1 MNKYIFIFGM
11 VITLKILFYIGVITY
26 LKTSD
31 KKDPL
36 AEKNDIEYLV
46 VPTVVAIVS
55 GFVCALGFDLCFILG
70 WL

>member
-1 MNKYIFIFGM
+1 MNKYFFIFGM
-11 VITLKILFYIGVITY
+11 AIALKILFYIGIVTY
-26 LKTSD
+26 LASTD

-46 VPTVVAIVS
+46 IPTVLAIVS
-55 GFVCALGFDLCFILG
+55 GFVCALGFDLCFVLG

>member
-11 VITLKILFYIGVITY
+11 AITLKILFYIGIVTY
-26 LKTSD
+26 LASTD

-46 VPTVVAIVS
+46 VPTVLAVAA
-55 GFVCALGFDLCFILG
+55 GFVCALGFDLCYLFGGL
-70 WL
+70 